1 MSCLMVINCVILIIV
16 PIVVTCNVVIIVS
29 IRQFL
34 SNVMFIGYQL
44 GSFFS
49 MSWPCRGGGG
59 ARTFS
64 MAHMMKSN
72 LGGGWCKTQISKST
86 QGSFFVFRWGC
97 GVSNRDFEKYQGT
110 FFYEK

>member
-1 MSCLMVINCVILIIV
+1 MVPFQNRVKISSTKMV
-16 PIVVTCNVVIIVS
+16 PFQKSVKNPQQKWGV
-29 IRQFL
+29 
-34 SNVMFIGYQL
+34 GA
-44 GSFFS
+44 G
-49 MSWPCRGGGG
+49 GGGG

-64 MAHMMKSN
+64 MAHMIKST

-97 GVSNRDFEKYQGT
+97 EVSNGDFEKYQGT